1 MNKAKREAI
10 AARLSA
16 IAADNNGKLRV
27 DDVLADAK
35 KSSSP
40 LHDQFEWDD
49 TKAAEKYRLVQARAL
64 VVSVRTQVETS
75 TSIVSTVCY
84 TRDPEAGNEQGYVE
98 VEKLRDDDDLAREA
112 LTAEL
117 IRAQALFVRAESLA
131 VALGLTDQ
139 FGEIKERVDKL
150 RNMLDLAA

>member
-49 TKAAEKYRLVQARAL
+49 TKAAEKYRLAQARAL

-117 IRAQALFVRAESLA
+117 MR
-131 VALGLTDQ
+131 
-139 FGEIKERVDKL
+139 
-150 RNMLDLAA
+150 